1 MVVVTDQ
8 WAVQAIVERIVAELQ
23 GRGYLVWLDLE
34 RMKVSSS
41 RLSTKSHCT
50 RCCSA
55 PFDMTLTPQPSL
67 HAQGSVM
74 DAMSEAVEGAE
85 VMLYGVSSLYKER

>member
-1 MVVVTDQ
+1 
-8 WAVQAIVERIVAELQ
+8 VERIVAELQ
-23 GRGYLVWLDLE
+23 GRGYIVWLDLE

-41 RLSTKSHCT
+41 CLSRLTCK
-50 RCCSA
+50 A
-55 PFDMTLTPQPSL
+55 LTPLAP